1 MATLNELLSQKAAL
15 EKARARGVRRV
26 TFADG
31 KAIEYASF
39 NEMTRALDAVNRDI
53 AAAQPADPPPVAIVY
68 ADVSKG
74 L

>member
-26 TFADG
+26 TFADP
-31 KAIEYASF
+31 AIEYASF
-39 NEMTRALDAVNRDI
+39 DEMTRALDAVNRDI